1 MGDGGWRD
9 RIETT
14 TGSQILPQTFE
25 VTSHEKSIVG
35 HEDVTLT
42 APYRLADLPRAS
54 VRRGR
59 CVTHALHG
67 YTL

>member
-14 TGSQILPQTFE
+14 ARPQVLLQTNE
-25 VTSHEKSIVG
+25 LTSDEKSIVG

-42 APYRLADLPRAS
+42 ASYRLADLPRAS

-59 CVTHALHG
+59 CVTHALYG